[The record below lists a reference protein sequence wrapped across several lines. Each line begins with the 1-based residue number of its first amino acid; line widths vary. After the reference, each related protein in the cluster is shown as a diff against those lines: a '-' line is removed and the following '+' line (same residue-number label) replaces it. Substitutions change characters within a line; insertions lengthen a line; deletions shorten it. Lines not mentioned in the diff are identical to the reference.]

1 MKFLQSTP
9 ITKAQIEATNI
20 SKRNRTIR
28 RDIEKIEEALTA
40 KDLETMRTIHMEID
54 GKYGAYVP
62 EWHKGMYGYFEDFG
76 FDHPA
81 LSATSLTNNL
91 NLMKSKLK
99 GYALGLETPS
109 QTSCFPSNSV
119 NLNVSNTNE
128 FNVTVSFEQVRQQI
142 ENMTSLTDKETE
154 EILAK
159 ITELEAIINSKDKKK
174 TKWEQAKG
182 ILVWL
187 ADKSFE
193 VGMALLPLLLKIQ
206 N

>member
-1 MKFLQSTP
+1 MKYPELRP
-9 ITKAQIEATNI
+9 ISEAEYKRGKDHDREKAIKWDKQ
-20 SKRNRTIR
+20 
-28 RDIEKIEEALTA
+28 KIEESL
-40 KDLETMRTIHMEID
+40 KSNDVERMRTVHMEID

-91 NLMKSKLK
+91 NLMKSKLE
-99 GYALGLETPS
+99 GYALGLEKPTQKS
-109 QTSCFPSNSV
+109 YSPSNNV
-119 NLNVSNTNE
+119 NVNVSNTNE
-128 FNVTVSFEQVRQQI
+128 VNVTVSFEQARQQI
-142 ENMTSLTDKETE
+142 EDMTSLTDKETE

-159 ITELEAIINSKDKKK
+159 ITDLEEIINSKEKKK
-174 TKWEQAKG
+174 TKWEKAKG
-182 ILVWL
+182 VLVWL
-187 ADKSFE
+187 ADKSFD